1 MNLKPYRSALV
12 TLCASLLVGG
22 IFSGARGS
30 DAAHPSAPHT
40 LKTLSMILMQSTV
53 TTVARGINLWSA
65 GHK

>member
-1 MNLKPYRSALV
+1 MNLKPYRSAIV

-30 DAAHPSAPHT
+30 DTAHQSAPHA

-53 TTVARGINLWSA
+53 TTAARGVSLWTA
-65 GHK
+65 NHK